1 MQESEATSGTR
12 GEGST
17 SPVPASDVPL
27 YGTADS
33 AAGLDHVPRTAPR
46 LPYGPPPTTQQPA
59 RPGLRLAARL
69 LDILVVG
76 VVVLVVQLPMW
87 TIVLSH
93 NPEIRRLVDE
103 YLSEQGS
110 DAQLAALQQALL
122 PWATL
127 SSAVVLLIWFL
138 YEVPLTV
145 RRGQTLGK
153 LLVGIR
159 VTSLAPAARLSWVVV
174 LGRWAILGLPTLFGF
189 IGMLFQALDCG
200 WQLSDPARRQC
211 LHDKAVG
218 TIVVRAGRPGT
229 AG

>member
-1 MQESEATSGTR
+1 MEESEAATGAR
-12 GEGST
+12 GET
-17 SPVPASDVPL
+17 APAPHSDAPL
-27 YGTADS
+27 YGTAES
-33 AAGLDHVPRTAPR
+33 AAGLTHVPRTAPG
-46 LPYGPPPTTQQPA
+46 LPYTPPPPVQEPA

-87 TIVLSH
+87 TAVLSH

-103 YLSEQGS
+103 YLSDQGS
-110 DAQLAALQQALL
+110 DAQLAALQQVLL

-127 SSAVVLLIWFL
+127 SSVVMLLIWFL

-159 VTSLAPAARLSWVVV
+159 VTSTVSAGRLSWIAVV
-174 LGRWAILGLPTLFGF
+174 GRWAILGLPSLFGF
-189 IGMLFQALDCG
+189 FGMLFQALDCG
-200 WQLSDPARRQC
+200 WQLSDRARRQC

-218 TIVVRAGRPGT
+218 TVVVRAGRPGT
-229 AG
+229 AA

>member
-1 MQESEATSGTR
+1 MQEREAESGSGERPAPTSD
-12 GEGST
+12 
-17 SPVPASDVPL
+17 APL
-27 YGTADS
+27 YGTAES
-33 AAGLDHVPRTAPR
+33 AAGHDHASRAAPG
-46 LPYGPPPTTQQPA
+46 LPYGPPPTTQEPA

-69 LDILVVG
+69 LDVVVVG

-87 TIVLSH
+87 TAVLSH
-93 NPEIRRLVDE
+93 NPQIRQLVDE

-127 SSAVVLLIWFL
+127 SSVVMLAIWFL

-159 VTSLAPAARLSWVVV
+159 VTSTGSTGRLSWVAV
-174 LGRWAILGLPTLFGF
+174 LGRWAILGLPSLFGF
-189 IGMLFQALDCG
+189 IGVLFQALDCG
-200 WQLSDPARRQC
+200 WQLSDRARRQC

-218 TIVVRAGRPGT
+218 TVVVRAERPGT
-229 AG
+229 AS

>member
-1 MQESEATSGTR
+1 MQESEAATGDR
-12 GEGST
+12 GE
-17 SPVPASDVPL
+17 SPAPARDVPL
-27 YGTADS
+27 YGTAES
-33 AAGLDHVPRTAPR
+33 AAGLDHVPRTAPD
-46 LPYGPPPTTQQPA
+46 LPYGPPPTTREPA

-76 VVVLVVQLPMW
+76 IVVLVVQLPIW
-87 TIVLSH
+87 TAVLSH
-93 NPEIRRLVDE
+93 NPEIRQLVDE
-103 YLSEQGS
+103 YLSDQGS
-110 DAQLAALQQALL
+110 DVQLAALQQALL

-127 SSAVVLLIWFL
+127 SSAVMLLIWFL

-159 VTSLAPAARLSWVVV
+159 VTSAAPTGQLSWIAV
-174 LGRWAILGLPTLFGF
+174 LGRWAILGLPSLFGF
-189 IGMLFQALDCG
+189 IGILFQALDCG

-218 TIVVRAGRPGT
+218 TVVVRAERPGT

>member
-1 MQESEATSGTR
+1 MQDRQATNAGSETPA
-12 GEGST
+12 
-17 SPVPASDVPL
+17 PASDVPL
-27 YGTADS
+27 YGTAES
-33 AAGLDHVPRTAPR
+33 AAGLTQVPPTASG
-46 LPYGPPPTTQQPA
+46 LPYGPPPTAQEPA

-76 VVVLVVQLPMW
+76 VLVLVVQLPMW
-87 TIVLSH
+87 IAVLSH
-93 NPEIRRLVDE
+93 NPEIKQRIDD
-103 YLSEQGS
+103 YLTEPSGG
-110 DAQLAALQQALL
+110 DAQFAALQQALL

-127 SSAVVLLIWFL
+127 SSVVILLIWFL

-153 LLVGIR
+153 LVVGIR
-159 VTSLAPAARLSWVVV
+159 VTSTQYTGRLSWFAV
-174 LGRWAILGLPTLFGF
+174 LGRWAILGLPSLFGF

-200 WQLSDPARRQC
+200 WQLSDRDRRQC

-218 TIVVRAGRPGT
+218 TVVVRAGRQST

>member
-1 MQESEATSGTR
+1 MQEREATNGGH
-12 GEGST
+12 GE
-17 SPVPASDVPL
+17 SPAPASDVPL
-27 YGTADS
+27 YGTAES
-33 AAGLDHVPRTAPR
+33 AAGLTQVPHTAPR
-46 LPYGPPPTTQQPA
+46 LPYGPPPRTQEPA

-87 TIVLSH
+87 AAVLSH
-93 NPEIRRLVDE
+93 NPDIRQLVDE
-103 YLSEQGS
+103 YLAEPGGG

-127 SSAVVLLIWFL
+127 SSAVMLLIWFL

-153 LLVGIR
+153 LVVGIR
-159 VTSLAPAARLSWVVV
+159 VTSTQYAGRLSWVAV
-174 LGRWAILGLPTLFGF
+174 LGRWAILGLPSLFGF

-200 WQLSDPARRQC
+200 WQLSDRDRRQC

-218 TIVVRAGRPGT
+218 TVVVRAERPRS
-229 AG
+229 AS

>member
-1 MQESEATSGTR
+1 MQDGEATNGAR
-12 GEGST
+12 GEDAPPT
-17 SPVPASDVPL
+17 PASDVPL
-27 YGTADS
+27 YGTAES
-33 AAGLDHVPRTAPR
+33 AAGLDRVTRTATK
-46 LPYGPPPTTQQPA
+46 LPYGPPPVSQQPA
-59 RPGLRLAARL
+59 RPGQRLAARL

-87 TIVLSH
+87 TAVLSH
-93 NPEIRRLVDE
+93 NQEIRRLVDE
-103 YLSEQGS
+103 YLSDQGG
-110 DAQLAALQQALL
+110 DVQLGALQQALL

-159 VTSLAPAARLSWVVV
+159 VTSIVPAGQLSWAAV
-174 LGRWAILGLPTLFGF
+174 LGRWAILGLPSMFGF
-189 IGMLFQALDCG
+189 VGMLFQALDCG

-218 TIVVRAGRPGT
+218 TVVVRAERPGT